1 MIVRLI
7 KKSKIYNF
15 TLPTKVSG
23 NYWITDNDYLG
34 NVRNLI
40 NVEEY
45 NGQWKIK
52 SDFETKIMSGDKEID
67 SAILKDY
74 SLFFLKIN
82 TDNEYVIL
90 YCSPTMDQN
99 IKWLHVK
106 KEGEIVIGND
116 SKAHINYNYPL
127 VSKQHARLIYNQG
140 KWVIQDLNSKYGTY
154 ANNVAIGTK
163 PLQYGDI
170 VFIMGLKIIVMKDS
184 ILVNNIGNFLKFDM
198 NTFDIQYPVVQHQTE
213 MDNPDEEGIEF
224 YKEDDYFF
232 RAPRFKT
239 MIEPVNIKI
248 DPPPAK
254 PQEDKTPIIY
264 TVGPMMTMAMMSV
277 AMGYSALSGVIDG
290 SRDLSSALPTLIMS
304 FAMLMT
310 MLLWPILQK
319 RYQRKQRKKQE
330 KLRQERYTEYI
341 QEKRKLIDTEMKV
354 QRQILI
360 DNYVPLSVTKDIIY
374 SKKRNLWEREI
385 EQADFLDLRLGMGNA
400 ELRGNVSFP
409 EEHFSLEDD
418 NLLQEVYKLGAES
431 HTLENVPISL
441 SFVENRITAIIGMA
455 TIKQQFIEGLILQ
468 MVAYHS
474 YEDLKII
481 LLTNEKNE
489 STWSYLKVLPHC
501 WSNDKTTRYFASNID
516 EAKEISLVL
525 EQEIQARKYKDNN
538 GNREL
543 NTLDY
548 TKYQPYYVI
557 ITDDYKMVR
566 DIELVKD
573 VCELEVNIGFSLV
586 VISPRLVNIPNECKT
601 FISIGDK
608 KSGVFQNELVSNKQK
623 EFIADF
629 DQTLNIYE
637 CCKILANIPIDISKE
652 NQSLPAS
659 LSFLE
664 MYNVGMIEQLNILN
678 RWKSNDPTKSLAA
691 PVGVDKHQELFKL
704 DLHEKFYGPHGL
716 IAGMTG
722 SGKSEFIITYI
733 LSMALNYHPYE
744 VSFVLIDYKGGGL
757 TGAFENKET
766 GIKLPH
772 LAGTITNLDTIEMNR
787 SLASIQSELR
797 KRQRIFNAAR
807 DNLNESTIDIYKY
820 QSLYRKG
827 LVKEPVSH
835 LFIISDEFAE
845 LKDQRPEFMDQLIS
859 TARIGRSLGVHLILA
874 TQKPAGVVNDQIWS
888 NSKFRVCLR
897 VQDKSD
903 SMDMIKCP
911 DAASLKN
918 PGRFYLQVGY
928 NELFTLGQAAWAGAQ
943 YYPTEKRKKKVD
955 QSVNFLDNVGNYIKT
970 FDTKQNEVIVESQG
984 EEITNIVNYIVKTA
998 REQKISIP
1006 QLWLPKIPNMIYI
1019 ENLKEKYKVQSQKN
1033 DINPIIGEYDDPD
1046 NQKQNVLTLPISRE
1060 GNTIVFGSAGSG
1072 KELMLTSI
1080 VYSTIISHDS
1090 KEVNFYIMDFGA
1102 ETLTMFRNAPHV
1114 GDVILSTEKEK
1125 VDNLFKLL
1133 KGTIEERKKIFVDY
1147 NGSYDFYINHGG
1159 KQIPMIIVMINN
1171 VEGFLDTYNE
1181 HEEILGQMTRD
1192 CLKYGVVFILST
1204 SGPNTVRYRLR
1215 QNFKQNVVLQFN
1227 DSSDYGSVIPGVRK
1241 KEPSKIYGR
1250 GLISLDGIFEFQTA
1264 YAYKEEKLTEY
1275 IKIVCDKLQ
1284 TICDYKAK
1292 AVPTLPEV
1300 VTVNLL
1306 QKNYT
1311 SLRNVPVGINKETL
1325 EITSVD
1331 LLANGIFVTTGEDV
1345 SASMNFLHSWLRLM
1359 QTNEQTKCTVID
1371 GISLINK
1378 NDIGQATYETGENIL
1393 SALEGLYANT
1403 GSTNVCMII
1412 GISSI
1417 LNKLDITMKTKVTQL
1432 LDQVKT
1438 SSSVR
1443 FIIVDSIDNIK
1454 TLNYEA
1460 WFKNNV
1466 SLSEGIWLGNG
1477 IANQFTLKVT
1487 TSSRVLRAEVEQNF
1501 GYVIK
1506 KGKANLSKWITED

>member
-140 KWVIQDLNSKYGTY
+140 RWVIQDLNSKYGTY

-198 NTFDIQYPVVQHQTE
+198 NTFDIQYPIVQHQTE

-330 KLRQERYTEYI
+330 KLRQDRYTEYI

-455 TIKQQFIEGLILQ
+455 TIKQQFIEGLLLQ
-468 MVAYHS
+468 MMAYHS

-1331 LLANGIFVTTGEDV
+1331 LLANGIFVTTGEDI